1 MNYQNFNSGLSTIRI
16 EKKHLLSISSLY
28 LFSLGTSL
36 LGYSVYLLFESIG
49 LIEQTIITWSAQ
61 GLFWFLILFCT
72 ALFILF
78 IPVEFLNT
86 YKIFNSTFK
95 DLILNIVFIIFTSL
109 LFLIVFQFFLTP
121 SNNIISDIID
131 IGKAISFSGF
141 IALPLLL
148 FLQHNLW
155 HFPSLLFHQL
165 VPDLVLFSHS
175 ILYLEQ
181 VLLRYWDLENAR
193 LLPSL

>member
-1 MNYQNFNSGLSTIRI
+1 MNYQNFNWTFNDQI
-16 EKKHLLSISSLY
+16 EKKHLLVFQAFICS
-28 LFSLGTSL
+28 FGTSL

-141 IALPLLL
+141 IALPILL
-148 FLQHNLW
+148 FLKHNIIRTINLSDNLS
-155 HFPSLLFHQL
+155 FNVCLFVWIISSQIFL
-165 VPDLVLFSHS
+165 
-175 ILYLEQ
+175 
-181 VLLRYWDLENAR
+181 
-193 LLPSL
+193 

>member
-1 MNYQNFNSGLSTIRI
+1 MNYQNFNSGLSTISI

-148 FLQHNLW
+148 FLQHNLIRTINLSDNLS
-155 HFPSLLFHQL
+155 FNVCLFVWIISSQIFL
-165 VPDLVLFSHS
+165 
-175 ILYLEQ
+175 
-181 VLLRYWDLENAR
+181 
-193 LLPSL
+193 

>member
-36 LGYSVYLLFESIG
+36 LGCVYLLFESIG

-86 YKIFNSTFK
+86 YKNF
-95 DLILNIVFIIFTSL
+95 
-109 LFLIVFQFFLTP
+109 
-121 SNNIISDIID
+121 
-131 IGKAISFSGF
+131 
-141 IALPLLL
+141 
-148 FLQHNLW
+148 
-155 HFPSLLFHQL
+155 
-165 VPDLVLFSHS
+165 
-175 ILYLEQ
+175 
-181 VLLRYWDLENAR
+181 
-193 LLPSL
+193 

>member
-1 MNYQNFNSGLSTIRI
+1 MSRGLGDVYKRQ
-16 EKKHLLSISSLY
+16 
-28 LFSLGTSL
+28 
-36 LGYSVYLLFESIG
+36 SVYLLFESIG

-148 FLQHNLW
+148 FLQHNLIRTINLSDNLS
-155 HFPSLLFHQL
+155 FNVCLFVWIISSQIFL
-165 VPDLVLFSHS
+165 
-175 ILYLEQ
+175 
-181 VLLRYWDLENAR
+181 
-193 LLPSL
+193 

>member
-16 EKKHLLSISSLY
+16 EKKHFLSISSLY

-148 FLQHNLW
+148 FLQHNLIRTINLSDNLSFNVCLIVW
-155 HFPSLLFHQL
+155 IISSQIFL
-165 VPDLVLFSHS
+165 
-175 ILYLEQ
+175 
-181 VLLRYWDLENAR
+181 
-193 LLPSL
+193 